1 MKIFGLAI
9 INSVAILLTV
19 LIHKVIYRIL
29 LLSYDS
35 LVLYWGIFVSVF
47 FVLSVLINIFF
58 LKGKSELS
66 T

>member
-35 LVLYWGIFVSVF
+35 LVLYWGIFVGVF

-66 T
+66 N

>member
-9 INSVAILLTV
+9 INSVAVLLTV

-35 LVLYWGIFVSVF
+35 LVLYWGIFVGVF
-47 FVLSVLINIFF
+47 LVLNLLINIFF
-58 LKGKSELS
+58 LKEKS
-66 T
+66 